1 MQTTDFDYS
10 LPPDRIAQ
18 HPTSRR
24 DGSRLLVLHRT
35 TRTLEHRDFT
45 GITECLRAGDVLV
58 VNNSRV
64 IPARLRGYKEDT
76 RGLIEILL
84 LDELTPTLWRV
95 MLRPGKR
102 VRPGT
107 RLLFTSASGAGA
119 SLTAEVVTKEADGH
133 CCLQFSNVSDVSAMA
148 WQLGEMPLPPYIH
161 RPPGA
166 SAVEDRDRYQTVYAQ
181 HDGSVAAPTAGLH
194 FTPAL
199 LQQLRDRGILI
210 REVTLHVGHGTFA
223 PVKTENIEQHVMHEE
238 RYDLPL
244 ETAQAV
250 TAARRDGRRVIAV
263 GTTSVRVL
271 ESAARAQQNAGHVAG
286 PFQLKAAAGRTR
298 IFIHPPAGFLVVDGL
313 LTNFHLPRST
323 LLMLVS
329 ALAAPGELALG
340 RDWILCAY
348 AEAIRE
354 GYRFF
359 SYGDAMLIL

>member
-1 MQTTDFDYS
+1 MQTSDFDFI
-10 LPPDRIAQ
+10 LPDECVAQ
-18 HPTSRR
+18 HPPARR
-24 DGSRLLVLHRT
+24 DGSRLLVLQRR

-45 GITECLRAGDVLV
+45 GIAECLRAGDVLV

-64 IPARLRGYKEDT
+64 IPARLRGYKKDT
-76 RGLIEILL
+76 RGLVEILL
-84 LDELTPTLWRV
+84 LDELTPFLWRV
-95 MLRPGKR
+95 LLRPGKR

-107 RLLFTSASGAGA
+107 RLLFSSASGALA

-133 CCLQFSNVSDVSAMA
+133 CCLQFSGVADVSAAA

-166 SAVEDRDRYQTVYAQ
+166 SAVEDRDRYQTVYAR

-194 FTPAL
+194 FTPEL
-199 LQQLRDRGILI
+199 LQQLRERDILI
-210 REVTLHVGHGTFA
+210 CEVTLHVGHGTFA
-223 PVKTENIEQHVMHEE
+223 PVKTDDIEHHLMHEE
-238 RYDLPL
+238 RYELPP
-244 ETAQAV
+244 ETAHAV

-263 GTTSVRVL
+263 GTTSARVL
-271 ESAARAQQNAGHVAG
+271 ESAARAQQNTRHPAG
-286 PFQLKAAAGRTR
+286 PFQLDAAAGRTQ
-298 IFIHPPAGFLVVDGL
+298 IFIHPPAAFLVLDGL

-329 ALAAPGELALG
+329 AFAAPGELTLG
-340 RDWILCAY
+340 RDWILGAY